1 MEAVLERETQTG
13 FCPAKRREEEVL
25 TYEIL
30 QQRKR
35 EQQRLIA
42 EGIIEKPKIV
52 WGFTP
57 EERAEF
63 DRGRSVEE
71 VFDDIA
77 KECIYFVKIK

>member
-1 MEAVLERETQTG
+1 MEAVLERKTSVRSTFIPVQAKET
-13 FCPAKRREEEVL
+13 L

-30 QQRKR
+30 QQHKR

-42 EGIIEKPKIV
+42 AGIIEKPKIV

-63 DRGRSVEE
+63 DKGRSVEE

-77 KECIYFVKIK
+77 EKYGF